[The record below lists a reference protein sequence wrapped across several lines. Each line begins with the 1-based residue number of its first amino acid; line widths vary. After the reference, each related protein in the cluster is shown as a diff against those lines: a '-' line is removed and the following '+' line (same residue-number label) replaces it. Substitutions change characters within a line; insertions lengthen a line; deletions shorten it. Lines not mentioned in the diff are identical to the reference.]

1 MISQQHA
8 QTLNMNLSNLAITIK
23 MLINLMQW
31 TAQTDA
37 HTNTFKKFA
46 SISIWNVCISYGPYE

>member
-1 MISQQHA
+1 
-8 QTLNMNLSNLAITIK
+8 